1 MNKEQL
7 LELLNSLKIDKNE
20 YFILST
26 SSLVLRGLLDKAND
40 LDIAV
45 TTKGLEELK
54 KSYALKQKENGWYI
68 VNDIVECVLDDDIKN
83 KAEKY
88 GEYYLHTLK
97 SYYSYLKDSTRE
109 KDKIKLEIIK
119 KELEKTSN

>member
-54 KSYALKQKENGWYI
+54 KN
-68 VNDIVECVLDDDIKN
+68 
-83 KAEKY
+83 
-88 GEYYLHTLK
+88 
-97 SYYSYLKDSTRE
+97 
-109 KDKIKLEIIK
+109 
-119 KELEKTSN
+119 